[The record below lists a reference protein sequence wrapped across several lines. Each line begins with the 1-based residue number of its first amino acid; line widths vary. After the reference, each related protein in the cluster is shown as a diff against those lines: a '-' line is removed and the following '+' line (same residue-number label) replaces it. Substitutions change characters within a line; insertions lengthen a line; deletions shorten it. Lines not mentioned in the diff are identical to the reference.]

1 MQKAVRYYFYVA
13 GVLLLT
19 TAIAKLVSANGSA
32 RILDNP
38 DPLFSVS
45 FREVF
50 RIVGAIEIF
59 VAILCFSSRRV
70 EMQTG
75 WVAWLA
81 TNFVFYHIALVLIR
95 YHRSCPCLGNLT
107 DAIQISPYDAVIIM
121 RGVSAYLFIGS
132 YGILFWLW
140 HQHVKAQALAASVT
154 SNDKMALK

>member
-81 TNFVFYHIALVLIR
+81 TNFSRRFKSLWG
-95 YHRSCPCLGNLT
+95 SCPSAQTSDGTLS
-107 DAIQISPYDAVIIM
+107 ISQSSI
-121 RGVSAYLFIGS
+121 
-132 YGILFWLW
+132 
-140 HQHVKAQALAASVT
+140 
-154 SNDKMALK
+154 ND